1 VPAEAQ
7 SPRAVGMP
15 AGRAQI
21 AAAST
26 AVLAVVAFARFGLT
40 AHAVLVALVAGVLV
54 LLALVDVEER
64 RIPNRIVLPATLATL
79 AAQVAMSPGRSA
91 EWVAAGL
98 GAALFLLLPLLVSPN
113 AVGMGDVK
121 LALLLGAALGWSVAP
136 ALLIGLLAASVA
148 GLALIA
154 LHGWS
159 ARKATIP
166 LGPFLAIGGL
176 AAVPLSL

>member
-121 LALLLGAALGWSVAP
+121 LALLLGVALGRPVVLALAVAALAAAAAAVFVLARHG
-136 ALLIGLLAASVA
+136 LAARSRA
-148 GLALIA
+148 
-154 LHGWS
+154 
-159 ARKATIP
+159 IP
-166 LGPFLAIGGL
+166 LGPFLAVGGL
-176 AAVPLSL
+176 AGLLLGE